1 MALLLPDASVLVGGG
16 RFFFNNTDPTTQLN
30 YEIYYPPYLFTSTG
44 ALAARPDITTAPT
57 GIVSDTTPFTVQTSN
72 PATSIASAVLI
83 RAGSVTHSFN
93 GGQRFVPLDIV
104 SRVGTTLNVRL
115 SPPADAS
122 LAPPGDYMLFV
133 VDTSGVPS
141 VARFV
146 QVAP

>member
-1 MALLLPDASVLVGGG
+1 VQPEIAS
-16 RFFFNNTDPTTQLN
+16 
-30 YEIYYPPYLFTSTG
+30 
-44 ALAARPDITTAPT
+44 APASI
-57 GIVSDTTPFTVQTSN
+57 GYGTTPFAVQLSTS
-72 PATSIASAVLI
+72 AASIASAVLI

-93 GGQRFVPLDIV
+93 GGQRYVPLDIV

-115 SPPADAS
+115 SGLADAS